1 MLERIFRIL
10 LISSS
15 KSFSLGISN
24 ALMHESYEIEMIES
38 ISKAKRKVLDKD
50 FDIIIINSP
59 VIDDFGLDFAI
70 EEAITNVSGILMF
83 VKPEVES
90 EIYYKTYQYGILTLT
105 KPSTKSILLQSLRLL
120 GSAIA
125 KREQIYNKPKNINEK
140 LEEIKIINTAKLL
153 LIEHEKLTEDEAHKY
168 LERKAMDF
176 RQSKI
181 KIAKNIIDEYYKK

>member
-10 LISSS
+10 LVSSS
-15 KSFSLGISN
+15 KNFSLGISN
-24 ALMHESYEIEMIES
+24 ALMYESYEIEMIDS
-38 ISKAKRKVLDKD
+38 IAKAKRKVLDKD

-83 VKPEVES
+83 VKPEVEF

-120 GSAIA
+120 CSTIA
-125 KREQIYNKPKNINEK
+125 KREQIYNKPKNINER

-153 LIEHEKLTEDEAHKY
+153 LIEHMKLTEDEAHKY
-168 LERKAMDF
+168 LEKKAMDF

>member
-24 ALMHESYEIEMIES
+24 ALMHESYEIEMIDS

>member
-10 LISSS
+10 LVSSS
-15 KSFSLGISN
+15 KNFSLGISN
-24 ALMHESYEIEMIES
+24 ALMYESYEIEMIDS
-38 ISKAKRKVLDKD
+38 IAKAKRKVLDKD

-83 VKPEVES
+83 VKPEVEF

-120 GSAIA
+120 CSTIA

>member
-15 KSFSLGISN
+15 KNFSLGISN
-24 ALMHESYEIEMIES
+24 ALMHESYEIEMIDS
-38 ISKAKRKVLDKD
+38 IAKAKRKVLECD
-50 FDIIIINSP
+50 FDIIMINSP

-83 VKPEVES
+83 VKPEIEA

-105 KPSTKSILLQSLRLL
+105 KPSTKTILLQSLRLL
-120 GSAIA
+120 GSTIA
-125 KREQIYNKPKNINEK
+125 KREQIYNKPKNINER

-153 LIEHEKLTEDEAHKY
+153 LIEHMNLTEDEAHKY
-168 LERKAMDF
+168 LEKKAMDF

>member
-10 LISSS
+10 LVSSS
-15 KSFSLGISN
+15 KNFSLGISN
-24 ALMHESYEIEMIES
+24 ALMYESYEIEMIDS
-38 ISKAKRKVLDKD
+38 IAKAKRKVLDKD

-83 VKPEVES
+83 VKPEVEY

-120 GSAIA
+120 CSTIA
-125 KREQIYNKPKNINEK
+125 KREQIYNKPKNINER

-153 LIEHEKLTEDEAHKY
+153 LIEHMKLTEDEAHKY
-168 LERKAMDF
+168 LEKKAMDF

>member
-24 ALMHESYEIEMIES
+24 ALMHESYEIEMIDS

-181 KIAKNIIDEYYKK
+181 KIEKNIIDEYYKK

>member
-10 LISSS
+10 LVSSS

-24 ALMHESYEIEMIES
+24 ALMHESYEIEVIDS
-38 ISKAKRKVLDKD
+38 ISKAKRRVLDKD

-59 VIDDFGLDFAI
+59 LIDDFGLDFAI
-70 EEAITNVSGILMF
+70 EEAITNVSGILLF
-83 VKPEVES
+83 VKPEIES

-168 LERKAMDF
+168 IERKAMNF

>member
-10 LISSS
+10 LVSSS
-15 KSFSLGISN
+15 KNFSLGISN
-24 ALMHESYEIEMIES
+24 ALMYESYEIEMIDS
-38 ISKAKRKVLDKD
+38 IAKAKRKVLDKD

-83 VKPEVES
+83 VKPEIES

-120 GSAIA
+120 CSTIA
-125 KREQIYNKPKNINEK
+125 KREQIYSKPKNINER

-153 LIEHEKLTEDEAHKY
+153 LIEHLKLTEDESHKY
-168 LERKAMDF
+168 LEKRAMDF

>member
-15 KSFSLGISN
+15 KNFSLGISN
-24 ALMHESYEIEMIES
+24 ALMHESYEIEMIDS
-38 ISKAKRKVLDKD
+38 IAKAKRKVLECD
-50 FDIIIINSP
+50 FDIIMINSP

-83 VKPEVES
+83 VKPELEA

-105 KPSTKSILLQSLRLL
+105 KPSTKTILLQSLRLL
-120 GSAIA
+120 GSTIA
-125 KREQIYNKPKNINEK
+125 KREQIYNKPKNINER

-153 LIEHEKLTEDEAHKY
+153 LIEHMNLTEDEAHKY
-168 LERKAMDF
+168 LEKKAMDF